1 MSRKTFGNNEAA
13 HARNGGGL
21 VAVIAE
27 ELRQAVL
34 SGAFQ
39 AGEKLPSE
47 AQLTARFSVSRT
59 VIREAIAALRSDGL
73 VEARQ
78 GAGVFVLE
86 RNQRPSLSL
95 QVVDRE
101 RISVIIEM
109 LELRAAVEIEAVA
122 LAAKRRSPAQD
133 EAIHEA
139 YRTIVNQARWGN
151 STTQADF
158 AFHLAI
164 ANATNNTR
172 FEEFLTIMG
181 QALVP
186 RSALE
191 PAGAEYGAARY
202 MPRIDEEHRMIAEA
216 ISACDE
222 GAARDAMRRHLK
234 GSQQR
239 YREMIRS
246 NANG

>member
-1 MSRKTFGNNEAA
+1 MAGGTSRSSAA
-13 HARNGGGL
+13 VRPRNSGGL
-21 VAVIAE
+21 VAMVVK

-34 SGAFQ
+34 SGTFE

-47 AQLTARFSVSRT
+47 AQLTARFRVSRT
-59 VIREAIAALRSDGL
+59 VIREAVAALRADRL

-86 RNQRPSLSL
+86 HAARLSL
-95 QVVDRE
+95 PFQIIDRE
-101 RISVIIEM
+101 RISGIIEM
-109 LELRAAVEIEAVA
+109 LELRAAIEIEAVA

-139 YRTIVNQARWGN
+139 HLKLLDLARTGN

-164 ANATNNTR
+164 ANATNNNR
-172 FEEFLTIMG
+172 FEELLTIMG
-181 QALVP
+181 QSVIP
-186 RSALE
+186 RGALE
-191 PAGAEYGAARY
+191 LSNDGFGAEQYLLY
-202 MPRIDEEHRMIAEA
+202 IDDEHRMIAEA
-216 ISACDE
+216 ISAGDE
-222 GAARDAMRRHLK
+222 VAGREAMRLHLK

-239 YREMIRS
+239 YRDLIRS
-246 NANG
+246 AII